1 MARNPEIIMEKS
13 DKFNYANMNLCRK
26 KKCHRLKRGAKE
38 KPKKK
43 RRQIFATHTVKG
55 NILVISR
62 TTNQ

>member
-13 DKFNYANMNLCRK
+13 DKFNHANMNLCRK
-26 KKCHRLKRGAKE
+26 KKYHRLKRGAKNQ
-38 KPKKK
+38 KKQ
-43 RRQIFATHTVKG
+43 RQIFATHTVKG